1 MSKRFDVHCHVF
13 SLDIVPDSY
22 FERYD
27 IERSEVDGIADLFGK
42 ISPHNENALLH
53 RYADFLH
60 TGVKKKSKDIAK
72 EMVLVNTNDMCFTPL
87 MVDLEYGL
95 KGDIAQSFQSQINE
109 MLALSKEYPNRFFP
123 FLAVDPR
130 RKGIVKL
137 VEKYVGKGKDFCG
150 IKVYPPQGYLPS
162 HPVLME
168 VFDYCNQNQIPVTT
182 HCSSG
187 GTITNY
193 KEVHLVGTLYE
204 DGAFKKVNEKRLVLL
219 KSRRNELFTNPKNWI
234 PVLEKYNDLYLNL
247 AHFGGY
253 KEWDKFIKG
262 NSSTWVDH
270 IISLI
275 TKYDNVYT
283 DVSYTLFNE
292 DYFDKLGKL
301 INSPIGNKILY
312 GTDFYMVLV
321 ETELTTFVT
330 RFYRDLPADAFDK
343 ISITNP
349 SKFLKILELD

>member
-1 MSKRFDVHCHVF
+1 MGKRFDIHCHIF

-27 IERSEVDGIADLFGK
+27 MERDEVDELANLFNK
-42 ISPHNENALLH
+42 ISPHDENALLH

-60 TGVKKKSKDIAK
+60 TGVRKKSRDIAN
-72 EMVLVNTNDMCFTPL
+72 EMFLVNTNDMCFTPL

-95 KGDIAQSFQSQINE
+95 KGKIVQTFQTQIDE
-109 MLALSKEYPNRFFP
+109 MLAVKAEFSDQIFP
-123 FLAVDPR
+123 FFAVDPR
-130 RKGIVKL
+130 RKGIVDL
-137 VEKYVGKGKDFCG
+137 VKKYVGKGMPFCG

-168 VFDYCNQNQIPVTT
+168 IYDYCNTNQIPVTS

-193 KEVHLVGTLYE
+193 KKIHLKGTIYE
-204 DGAFKKVNEKRLVLL
+204 NGSFHEVNEGRIVLL
-219 KSRRNELFTNPKNWI
+219 KSKRNELFTNPKNWI
-234 PVLEKYNDLYLNL
+234 PVLERYNKLYLNL

-253 KEWDKFIKG
+253 MEWNKFIKG

-270 IISLI
+270 IISLV

-283 DVSYTLFNE
+283 DVSYTLFNP

-301 INSPIGNKILY
+301 INSPIGNKILF
-312 GTDFYMVLV
+312 GTDFYMVQV
-321 ETELTTFVT
+321 ETELSAFVT
-330 RFYRDLPADAFDK
+330 RFYHNLPENAFDK

-349 SKFLKILELD
+349 NKFLKILE